1 MTKTIFWD
9 FDGVIIDS
17 MAVRDIG
24 FDLIAK
30 QATNSQKIVDEFIT
44 YHRYNAG
51 LSRFVKIKYLYE
63 EMLHSTIT
71 QQRID
76 ELANEFSILMKEKL
90 VDEKYLISQTVEFI
104 EKNYQDY
111 NFHIVSGSEEKE
123 LNFLCKELGLSKYF
137 KTIEGSPTHKNDLV
151 KDILEKYNYSSKE
164 SILIGDSMT
173 DYNAARVNGIK
184 FYGFNNKNLKE
195 LSFYYINSFKGL
207 EITIMKRT
215 S

>member
-1 MTKTIFWD
+1 MSKTIFWD

-24 FDLIAK
+24 FELIAK
-30 QATNSQKIVDEFIT
+30 QATNSQNIIDEFIT

-51 LSRFVKIKYLYE
+51 LSRFVKIKHLYE
-63 EMLHSTIT
+63 NMLNKSIS
-71 QQRID
+71 QEEINNF
-76 ELANEFSILMKEKL
+76 ANEFSILMKEKL

-104 EKNYQDY
+104 EKNYKDY

-151 KDILEKYNYSSKE
+151 KNILSKYKYNIRE
-164 SILIGDSMT
+164 CILIGDSIT
-173 DYNAARVNGIK
+173 DYKASVANNIK
-184 FYGFNNKNLKE
+184 FYGFNNMELIKLGSYISNFNDFKKVIKE
-195 LSFYYINSFKGL
+195 QK
-207 EITIMKRT
+207 
-215 S
+215 

>member
-24 FDLIAK
+24 FELIAK

-51 LSRFVKIKYLYE
+51 LSRFVKIKHLYE
-63 EMLHSTIT
+63 NMLNKSIS
-71 QQRID
+71 QEEINNF
-76 ELANEFSILMKEKL
+76 ANEFSTLMKEKL

-104 EKNYQDY
+104 EKNYKDY

-151 KDILEKYNYSSKE
+151 KNILEKYNYNPKE

-184 FYGFNNKNLKE
+184 FYGFNNFELKE
-195 LSFYYINSFKGL
+195 LSFKYIEDYSDIK
-207 EITIMKRT
+207 
-215 S
+215 

>member
-1 MTKTIFWD
+1 LTKTIFWD

-24 FDLIAK
+24 FELIVK

-51 LSRFVKIKYLYE
+51 LSRFVKIKHLYE
-63 EMLHSTIT
+63 NMLNKSIS
-71 QQRID
+71 QEEINNF
-76 ELANEFSILMKEKL
+76 ANEFSTLMKEKL

-104 EKNYQDY
+104 EKNYKDY

-151 KDILEKYNYSSKE
+151 KNILEKYNYNPKE

-184 FYGFNNKNLKE
+184 FYGFNNFELKE
-195 LSFYYINSFKGL
+195 LSFKYIEDYSDIK
-207 EITIMKRT
+207 
-215 S
+215 